1 MNEHPVAK
9 YLKKIFFVS
18 ALKIQKKWKSLRDRY
33 TRERN
38 TVTKSGSGASTSREY
53 LYSKFLTFL
62 NPLSRVRPS
71 KSPSSSS
78 SDKQPQKGNTP
89 KESTEEKLLEI
100 LCERMQNKC
109 QDNNYID
116 QQFFMSLVEDFA
128 AIHSDYKMDAK
139 MEIMGIIKKYSQMSR
154 YTRSNHTQQ
163 GYFTA
168 RDSPTLSS
176 NSYQA
181 PLTDQD
187 ETSQESLYG
196 NLFSEDANDYL
207 NL

>member
-1 MNEHPVAK
+1 LNEHPVAK
-9 YLKKIFFVS
+9 YLKKIIVS
-18 ALKIQKKWKSLRDRY
+18 AVKLQKKWKSIRDRY

-53 LYSKFLTFL
+53 IYTKFLTFL
-62 NPLSRVRPS
+62 NPQSRVRPP
-71 KSPSSSS
+71 KSPLSCS
-78 SDKQPQKGNTP
+78 SDKQSKKGNTP

-109 QDNNYID
+109 QNKNYVD

-139 MEIMGIIKKYSQMSR
+139 MEIMGIIKKYTQMSR
-154 YTRSNHTQQ
+154 YTRPDHTQQ

-176 NSYQA
+176 TTLQA
-181 PLTDQD
+181 PQTDQD

-196 NLFSEDANDYL
+196 NLYSEDTNDYF